1 MGPIAELWGRR
12 GFLGFLGLLWSRTLG
27 GVVDVSLVLE
37 WEMAAADARFVP
49 VPAYRYARVPVSEDS
64 REAREAAALLRV
76 RIDERQQQD
85 LFVASTDDG
94 HVVGCTWNDPVTGG
108 RAAQRG
114 VAIAPLY
121 RRKGLAASLLQFQ
134 ANALAA
140 EGAAV
145 VDYRTPLGNRA
156 SRRLFQKLGAHRAR
170 SFAVVRFF
178 GGGGR
183 AWTLPPWL
191 DRLLPGQAA
200 GAG

>member
-1 MGPIAELWGRR
+1 MGLIADLWGRR
-12 GFLGFLGLLWSRTLG
+12 GFLGLLGLLWSRSLG
-27 GVVDVSLVLE
+27 RIVDVSLVLE
-37 WEMAAADARFVP
+37 WEMAADDARFVP
-49 VPAYRYARVPVSEDS
+49 VPAYRYARAPVSEDS

-85 LFVASTDDG
+85 LFVAATDEG
-94 HVVGCTWNDPVTGG
+94 HVVGCTWNDPVAGG

-134 ANALAA
+134 ARALAA

-156 SRRLFQKLGAHRAR
+156 SRRLFQKLGARRAR
-170 SFAVVRFF
+170 SFVVVRLL

-183 AWTLPPWL
+183 AFTLPPWL
-191 DRLLPGQAA
+191 DRTTSRSSPR
-200 GAG
+200 